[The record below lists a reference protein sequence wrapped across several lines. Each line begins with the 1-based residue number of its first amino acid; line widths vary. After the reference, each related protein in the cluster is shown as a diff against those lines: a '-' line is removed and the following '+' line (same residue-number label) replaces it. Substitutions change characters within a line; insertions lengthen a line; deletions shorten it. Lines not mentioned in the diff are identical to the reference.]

1 MTPSAPSHISH
12 GEGAGHPKG
21 QAGAGNRGAEAAP
34 GQKEGRSSASGA
46 GPRAHSPGSVLPGP
60 HGPATQGPECSSPA
74 LFPLVK
80 RSRSAIRPGPER
92 RRRNRVGGQS
102 PSVSRPCVGPAPGP
116 LRGASRRCPV
126 SRCRGGQRLT
136 RRARRQVPD
145 LRGRARAWGAC
156 TGGAPRFTWRPRS
169 PHRSRT
175 ASSVPH
181 R

>member
-21 QAGAGNRGAEAAP
+21 QAGAGDRGAEAAP

-74 LFPLVK
+74 PFPLVK

-116 LRGASRRCPV
+116 LRGASRRCPCEQM
-126 SRCRGGQRLT
+126 SRRTAPDEASVEAGPGSPRTRSGVGGLH
-136 RRARRQVPD
+136 
-145 LRGRARAWGAC
+145 G
-156 TGGAPRFTWRPRS
+156 RS
-169 PHRSRT
+169 PTLHM
-175 ASSVPH
+175 ASS
-181 R
+181 